1 MLQKLTHWAFR
12 CTNAYLFIYF
22 KKLPL
27 LILLLLC
34 ADTDLIPIG
43 AGVQV
48 QGAQGIRLRED
59 VHVQEFLTGDGQL
72 YLGGQM
78 GGPRS

>member
-1 MLQKLTHWAFR
+1 MLQKLTHWASK
-12 CTNAYLFIYF
+12 CTNACFFF

-34 ADTDLIPIG
+34 ADTDLIPVG
-43 AGVQV
+43 SGVQV

-59 VHVQEFLTGDGQL
+59 VHVQEVLTGDGQL
-72 YLGGQM
+72 HLGGQM
-78 GGPRS
+78 GGPWP